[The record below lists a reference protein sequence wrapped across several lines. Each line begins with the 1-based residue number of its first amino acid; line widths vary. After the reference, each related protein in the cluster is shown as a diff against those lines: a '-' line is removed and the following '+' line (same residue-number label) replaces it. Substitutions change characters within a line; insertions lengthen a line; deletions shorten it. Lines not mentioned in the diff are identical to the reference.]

1 MESRFYVV
9 SVVREGETLFLGSR
23 LGCGLGF
30 GGSLRCGF
38 GSGLGVRFGF
48 RFVGSSLLA
57 FDTYQL
63 YGEDEGAERLDGALV
78 LFAVSQFVGDEELPL
93 AAYGH
98 HGECLGPT
106 LDDLVGTE
114 GEGL

>member
-1 MESRFYVV
+1 MLS
-9 SVVREGETLFLGSR
+9 LFLGKER
-23 LGCGLGF
+23 PYFLAAGLAAVLALEALF
-30 GGSLRCGF
+30 VAVLA
-38 GSGLGVRFGF
+38 GVRFGF